1 MQYSFLLDA
10 ATAPATQGQ
19 PGFGSFM
26 PMILIFVIFYF
37 LLIRPQQKKMKQHRA
52 MVEAIKAGD
61 KVVTSGG
68 IYGVIKSV
76 DNAMATLTIA
86 DKVDIKI
93 SKSSIGGV
101 VNNTEDK
108 QA

>member
-10 ATAPATQGQ
+10 ATAPAAQGQ
-19 PGFGSFM
+19 GGGLASFM

-61 KVVTSGG
+61 EVVTSGG

-76 DNAMATLTIA
+76 DNAMAVLTIA

-101 VNNTEDK
+101 VNAEAK
-108 QA
+108 